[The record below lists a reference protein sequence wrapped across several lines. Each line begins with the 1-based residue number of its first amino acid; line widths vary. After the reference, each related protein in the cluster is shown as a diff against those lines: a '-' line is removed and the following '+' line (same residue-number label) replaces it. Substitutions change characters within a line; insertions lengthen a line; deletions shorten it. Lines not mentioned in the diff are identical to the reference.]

1 MFSFRDARR
10 QSSRFNQKSR
20 FQDALHRCSL
30 RVISGRKERKE
41 KKKKEEEKAT
51 TDVDTPRRDVPR
63 RVFPRDTSF
72 DIFFC
77 VCFSVSRLRRS
88 FFFFCIGCF
97 SVDDSQRILFNTIK
111 YYEREKDE
119 NRRCFFRE
127 GNKNGIRV
135 KKN

>member
-88 FFFFCIGCF
+88 FFFFFVSAAFQLMTAKGF
-97 SVDDSQRILFNTIK
+97 YSTRSNTMRGK
-111 YYEREKDE
+111 RMKTGDVFFGRETKMGYE
-119 NRRCFFRE
+119 
-127 GNKNGIRV
+127 
-135 KKN
+135 